1 MQEQGKR
8 KAGNGGGATRAA
20 APQRITNDMLE
31 RSANADGVATIDE
44 MPGARGG
51 IGTMPE
57 LDEQLG
63 ALGTMPG
70 ASMGGRDADD
80 MSGGA
85 GMNDR
90 GGGGD
95 DGGDRGGGDDGMGR
109 TPSRE
114 AATASGG
121 SDSIPVLL
129 ELRVDATAATRSA
142 SQLATALENSG
153 FALDDGFGA
162 IPMDAPPAE
171 SSGLRSAAE
180 PQSTVIVRGTIAADQ
195 IEALEARPDVVKV
208 WRDTRIEPFG
218 SALAEVE
225 RETALVSPMEAF
237 GTCPIGTCD
246 CAPGTPKGTIAD
258 VANYLGVN
266 QIWSAGYRG
275 EGIVVGV
282 VDGGITAQGR
292 PINGS
297 DTGDGS
303 WPNKLIPNVIGGFP
317 TANWGTTGVGWGWHG
332 NMCSTD
338 VLGMAPNARVYDIR
352 IAGGTIATTISNA
365 LAGFQWAINQHRIDG
380 TPQIL
385 TNSWGIF
392 QESWDP
398 GYARDANHPFTR
410 KVIEALNEGIIVLFA
425 AGNCGGTCPDGRC
438 GADSG
443 PGKSIWGAN
452 SHPRVIT
459 VGAVNRNEQFVGYSS
474 QGPGALDANKPDFCS
489 VTHFTGFFN
498 SDSGTSAATPIAAG
512 VVALLKQ
519 ASPGL
524 TQDQVKATL
533 RTTAKD
539 IGPAGFDQHSG
550 AGIIRPRLAFD
561 AIAKAPEPSG
571 PAVSWGPNR
580 LDVFVLGTN
589 RGMWH
594 KWWNGASWGPSLTG
608 YEFLGGVCNTAP
620 EVVAW
625 GQNRLDAFV
634 LGTDS
639 ALYHK
644 AWNGAAWSPS
654 VTGYERLGGVCQSGP
669 TAASWGANRLDVFV
683 TGTDSALYHKW
694 WNGTAWG
701 PSSNGFE
708 YMGGVIQG
716 QPKAVAWGPN
726 RLDVFALG
734 TDRAL
739 YHKWWNGSSWG
750 PSLTGYEFM
759 GGVCTS
765 SPEVVAWGA
774 NRLDVFVL
782 GTNRALYHKW
792 WNGSSWGPSVTGY
805 EFMGGVCASP
815 PTVVSWGANRLDVF
829 VIGTDSALYHKWWN
843 GSSWG
848 PSVTGW
854 ENMGGVCTSPP
865 RVVAWGQ
872 NRLDVFVTGV
882 DSQVYHKWWNGAAW
896 GPSLTGWEAQGGIVT
911 GF

>member
-1 MQEQGKR
+1 
-8 KAGNGGGATRAA
+8 
-20 APQRITNDMLE
+20 MLGQDTPE
-31 RSANADGVATIDE
+31 MVATIE
-44 MPGARGG
+44 AMPATDGASDSMSGMLRQSGG
-51 IGTMPE
+51 P
-57 LDEQLG
+57 D
-63 ALGTMPG
+63 TMPG
-70 ASMGGRDADD
+70 MSFTGDAATEMLHGMD
-80 MSGGA
+80 MDGGA
-85 GMNDR
+85 
-90 GGGGD
+90 GGGD
-95 DGGDRGGGDDGMGR
+95 DVMRGGPPRDDA
-109 TPSRE
+109 
-114 AATASGG
+114 AATDTGG
-121 SDSIPVLL
+121 EQVPVLL
-129 ELRVDATAATRSA
+129 ELRVGAGNAARSA
-142 SQLATALENSG
+142 FQMTGAFVNSG
-153 FALDDGFGA
+153 FALDDAFEA
-162 IPMDAPPAE
+162 IPMEAPRAE
-171 SSGLRSAAE
+171 EGSLRAGEAPE
-180 PQSTVIVRGTIAADQ
+180 ATLIVRGTIAADQ
-195 IEALEARPDVVKV
+195 IPALEARPDVVKV

-218 SALAEVE
+218 TSIAEVE
-225 RETALVSPMEAF
+225 SQTALVAPLAAF
-237 GTCPIGTCD
+237 GACPIGTCD
-246 CAPGTPKGTIAD
+246 CSPGTPKGTMAD
-258 VANYLGVN
+258 VANYLGVD

-292 PINGS
+292 PISAS
-297 DTGDGS
+297 DTSKPD
-303 WPNKLIPNVIGGFP
+303 WPNKLVPNVIGGFP
-317 TANWGTTGVGWGWHG
+317 ATNWGTTGAGWGWHG
-332 NMCSTD
+332 NMTSTD

-352 IAGGTIATTISNA
+352 IGDATIATTISNA
-365 LAGFQWAINQHRIDG
+365 LAGFQWAIDQHRTDG

-398 GYARDANHPFTR
+398 LYARAPNHPFTR
-410 KVIEALNEGIIVLFA
+410 KVVEALNEGIIVMFA

-443 PGKSIWGAN
+443 PGRSIWGAN

-489 VTHFTGFFN
+489 ITHFTGFFN

-512 VVALLKQ
+512 VAALRKQ

-524 TQDQVKATL
+524 TQDQLKATL
-533 RTTAKD
+533 RNTAKD
-539 IGPAGFDQHSG
+539 IGPAGWDQHSG
-550 AGIIRPRLAFD
+550 AGIIRPRIAFD
-561 AIAKAPEPSG
+561 TVAPAPEPSG

-580 LDVFVLGTN
+580 LDIFVLGTN
-589 RGMWH
+589 RAMWH
-594 KWWNGASWGPSLTG
+594 KWWNGGSWGPSLTG
-608 YEFLGGVCNTAP
+608 FESLGGICNTAP

-625 GQNRLDAFV
+625 GPNRLDAFV

-644 AWNGAAWSPS
+644 AWNGSAWSPS
-654 VTGYERLGGVCQSGP
+654 VAGYERLGGVCQSGP
-669 TAASWGANRLDVFV
+669 TVASWGPNRLDAFV

-694 WNGTAWG
+694 WNGSGWG
-701 PSSNGFE
+701 PSATGFE
-708 YMGGVIQG
+708 FMGGVCLG

-726 RLDVFALG
+726 RLDVFVLG
-734 TDRAL
+734 TNRAL
-739 YHKWWNGSSWG
+739 YHKWWNGSAWG
-750 PSLTGYEFM
+750 PSVTGYEYM
-759 GGVCTS
+759 GGVCSS

-792 WNGSSWGPSVTGY
+792 WNGSAWGPSVTGY

-843 GSSWG
+843 GSAWG

-872 NRLDVFVTGV
+872 NRLDVFVTGT
-882 DSQVYHKWWNGAAW
+882 DSQVYHKWWNGSAW